1 MKVLGLDLS
10 MHTGFALFIDGKL
23 DEFGTLE
30 AQKTFDQ
37 YDDYPFNYVNFS
49 RDFTRYLIECLV
61 VRLKPDVIVLEQTV
75 LGRARFSQK
84 KLEFLHCMLLDQL
97 KDLKPQVV
105 YVDVSAWRKQL
116 ELKATK
122 EDLKNNRKVCEA
134 KRKGLKKKDLGLTGK
149 VTPKHRSVAFANRV
163 YGLDLK
169 MKDNNASD
177 SICLVTAFLQGV
189 KHCEGK

>member
-37 YDDYPFNYVNFS
+37 YDNYPFNYVNFS

-61 VRLKPDVIVLEQTV
+61 IRLKPDVIVLEQTV

-97 KDLKPQVV
+97 KDLRPQVI

-134 KRKGLKKKDLGLTGK
+134 KRKGIKKSELGLTGK
-149 VTPKHRSVAFANRV
+149 ITPKHRSVKRV
-163 YGLDLK
+163 NEKYGLDLK
-169 MKDNNASD
+169 IGQNDTADAINLTEAYLGGAR
-177 SICLVTAFLQGV
+177 ICN
-189 KHCEGK
+189 GK